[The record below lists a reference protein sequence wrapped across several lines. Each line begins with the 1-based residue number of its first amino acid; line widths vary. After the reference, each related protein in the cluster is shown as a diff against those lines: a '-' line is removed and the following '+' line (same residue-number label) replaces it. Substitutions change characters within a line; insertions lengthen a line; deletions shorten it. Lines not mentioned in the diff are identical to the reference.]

1 MKHTLNIPILGFAAY
16 SGTGKTTLLEALI
29 PKLTKAGLRIGMLK
43 HAHHNFDVDQPGKDS
58 HRLRKAGASQMLIS
72 SRNRFALMTET
83 PESESEF
90 DYLLTRFDEDK
101 LDVVLVEG
109 CKNIAFPKIELHRE
123 EVGKPWLH
131 PNDENIIAIASDSG
145 ELDSELPQMNINDL
159 EAIAQFV
166 IQYVQEAKAPKSKE
180 KEAACCDTLSPAFLS
195 VVQGQEKIL
204 SLVNTVSETE
214 ACKIEDAYGR
224 VLADHV
230 VSPVNVPQYTN
241 SAMDGYAIRGDDVE
255 RESYQVVAKV
265 MAGHAYDKPLEVGQA
280 VKIMTGA
287 PTPINGDTVVMRE
300 QASKDGD
307 TVTFNG
313 ASIKTGQ
320 NVRQAGEDLA
330 IGNDVF
336 TAGTRLA
343 SPEMGMIAS
352 LGFGEANVFRKLK
365 VAVFSTGDEVQAPG
379 TEQKA
384 NSIYDSNRFTIMGML
399 EKLGCEIL
407 DFGILEDN
415 EQLMIEALENAS
427 AQADVVMTSGG
438 VSVGDADYIKLALDK
453 LGQIDFWRIN
463 MRPGR
468 PLAFGQINDKPFFGL
483 PGNPVAVMVSFINFV
498 EPALRKMQGEQGWK
512 PLKVSAIATENL
524 RSRQGRTEFSRGIYE
539 LDETGRLTV
548 RTTGK
553 QGSGILRSMSE
564 ANCLIEISPAVDT
577 VKAGESVTIIPL
589 QAESRPIQNS
599 KVSMSGL
606 FIDYRKIFQRDS
618 YGSHHSLHLQR
629 PRQRTD
635 VLVPA
640 TPQHSRSSC
649 RSRRYRYH

>member
-16 SGTGKTTLLEALI
+16 SGTGKTTLLEALL
-29 PKLTKAGLRIGMLK
+29 PKLTEAGLRIGMLK
-43 HAHHNFDVDQPGKDS
+43 HAHHNFDVDKPGKDS
-58 HRLRKAGASQMLIS
+58 YRLRKAGASQMLIA

-83 PESESEF
+83 PEAEAEF
-90 DYLLTRFDEDK
+90 EYLLTRFDEDM

-123 EVGKPWLH
+123 EVGKPWLYPH
-131 PNDENIIAIASDSG
+131 DENIIAIASDSA

-159 EAIAQFV
+159 DAIAQFV
-166 IQYVQEAKAPKSKE
+166 LQYVQDAKAPKSKE
-180 KEAACCDTLSPAFLS
+180 KDAACCDTLSPAFLS

-204 SLVNTVSETE
+204 SLVNTVSEIE
-214 ACKIEDAYGR
+214 ACKIENAYGR
-224 VLADHV
+224 VLAEDII
-230 VSPVNVPQYTN
+230 SPVNVPQYTN
-241 SAMDGYAIRGDDVE
+241 SAMDGYAIRSDDVD
-255 RESYQVVAKV
+255 RSSYKIVAEV
-265 MAGHAYDKPLEVGQA
+265 MAGHAYDQPLEVGQA

-287 PTPINGDTVVMRE
+287 PTPRNGDTVVMRE
-300 QASKDGD
+300 QASQKGD
-307 TVTFNG
+307 EVTFND
-313 ASIKTGQ
+313 ANIKAGQ

-330 IGNDVF
+330 IGSDVF
-336 TAGTRLA
+336 TTGTRLA

-427 AQADVVMTSGG
+427 VQADVVMTSGG

-468 PLAFGQINDKPFFGL
+468 PLAFGQINNKPFFGL

-512 PLKVSAIATENL
+512 PLKVNAIATENL

-539 LDETGRLTV
+539 LDDTGRLTV

-564 ANCLIEISPAVDT
+564 ANCLIEISPAIDT

-589 QAESRPIQNS
+589 QGRI
-599 KVSMSGL
+599 
-606 FIDYRKIFQRDS
+606 
-618 YGSHHSLHLQR
+618 
-629 PRQRTD
+629 
-635 VLVPA
+635 
-640 TPQHSRSSC
+640 
-649 RSRRYRYH
+649 

>member
-1 MKHTLNIPILGFAAY
+1 MKHTLNIPIIGFAAY
-16 SGTGKTTLLEALI
+16 SGTGKTTLLEALL
-29 PKLTKAGLRIGMLK
+29 PKLTEAGLRIGMLK
-43 HAHHNFDVDQPGKDS
+43 HAHHNFDVDKPGKDS
-58 HRLRKAGASQMLIS
+58 YRLRKAGASQMLIA

-83 PESESEF
+83 PEAEEEF
-90 DYLLTRFDEDK
+90 EYLLTRFDEDK

-123 EVGKPWLH
+123 EVGKPWLY
-131 PNDENIIAIASDSG
+131 PNDENIIAIASDGG

-166 IQYVQEAKAPKSKE
+166 LQYVQDAKAPKSKE
-180 KEAACCDTLSPAFLS
+180 KDAACCDTLSPAFLS

-204 SLVNTVSETE
+204 SLVNTVSEIE
-214 ACKIEDAYGR
+214 ACKIENAYGR
-224 VLADHV
+224 VLAEHII
-230 VSPVNVPQYTN
+230 SPVNVPQYTN
-241 SAMDGYAIRGDDVE
+241 SAMDGYAIRSDDVD
-255 RESYQVVAKV
+255 RDSYQVVAEV
-265 MAGHAYDKPLEVGQA
+265 MAGHAYDQPLEVGQA

-287 PTPINGDTVVMRE
+287 PTPRNGDTVVMRE
-300 QASKDGD
+300 QASQEGD
-307 TVTFNG
+307 KVTFNG
-313 ASIKTGQ
+313 ANIKAGQ

-330 IGNDVF
+330 IGSDVF

-468 PLAFGQINDKPFFGL
+468 PLAFGQINNKPFFGL

-498 EPALRKMQGEQGWK
+498 EPALRKVQGEQGWK
-512 PLKVSAIATENL
+512 PLKVNAIATENL

-539 LDETGRLTV
+539 LDDTGRLTV

-564 ANCLIEISPAVDT
+564 ANCLIEISPAIDT

-589 QAESRPIQNS
+589 QGRI
-599 KVSMSGL
+599 
-606 FIDYRKIFQRDS
+606 
-618 YGSHHSLHLQR
+618 
-629 PRQRTD
+629 
-635 VLVPA
+635 
-640 TPQHSRSSC
+640 
-649 RSRRYRYH
+649 

>member
-16 SGTGKTTLLEALI
+16 SGTGKTTLLEALL
-29 PKLTKAGLRIGMLK
+29 PKLTEAGLRIGMLK
-43 HAHHNFDVDQPGKDS
+43 HAHHNFDVDKPGKDS
-58 HRLRKAGASQMLIS
+58 YRLRKAGASQMLIA

-83 PESESEF
+83 PEAEAEF
-90 DYLLTRFDEDK
+90 EYLLTRFDEDK

-123 EVGKPWLH
+123 EVGKPWLYPH
-131 PNDENIIAIASDSG
+131 DENIIAIASDSA

-159 EAIAQFV
+159 DAIAQFV
-166 IQYVQEAKAPKSKE
+166 LQYVQDAKAPKSKE
-180 KEAACCDTLSPAFLS
+180 KDAACCDTLSPAFLS
-195 VVQGQEKIL
+195 VVQGQEKVL
-204 SLVNTVSETE
+204 SLVNTVSEIE
-214 ACKIEDAYGR
+214 ACKIENAYGR
-224 VLADHV
+224 VLAEDII
-230 VSPVNVPQYTN
+230 SPVNVPQYTN
-241 SAMDGYAIRGDDVE
+241 SAMDGYAIRSDDVD
-255 RESYQVVAKV
+255 RDSYQVVAEV
-265 MAGHAYDKPLEVGQA
+265 MAGHAYDQPLEVGQA

-287 PTPINGDTVVMRE
+287 PTPLNGDTVVMRE
-300 QASKDGD
+300 QASQEGD
-307 TVTFNG
+307 KVTFDG
-313 ASIKTGQ
+313 ANIKAGQ

-330 IGNDVF
+330 IGSDVF

-384 NSIYDSNRFTIMGML
+384 NSIYDSNRFTIMAML

-468 PLAFGQINDKPFFGL
+468 PLAFGQINNKPFFGL

-512 PLKVSAIATENL
+512 PLKVNAIATENL

-539 LDETGRLTV
+539 LDDTGRLTV

-564 ANCLIEISPAVDT
+564 ANCLIEISPAIDT

-589 QAESRPIQNS
+589 QGRI
-599 KVSMSGL
+599 
-606 FIDYRKIFQRDS
+606 
-618 YGSHHSLHLQR
+618 
-629 PRQRTD
+629 
-635 VLVPA
+635 
-640 TPQHSRSSC
+640 
-649 RSRRYRYH
+649 

>member
-16 SGTGKTTLLEALI
+16 SGTGKTTLLEALL
-29 PKLTKAGLRIGMLK
+29 PKLTEAGLRIGMLK
-43 HAHHNFDVDQPGKDS
+43 HAHHNFDVDKPGKDS
-58 HRLRKAGASQMLIS
+58 YRLRKAGASQMLIA

-83 PESESEF
+83 PEAEAEF
-90 DYLLTRFDEDK
+90 EYLLTRFDEDK

-123 EVGKPWLH
+123 EVGKPWLYPH
-131 PNDENIIAIASDSG
+131 DENIIAIASDSA

-159 EAIAQFV
+159 DAIAQFV
-166 IQYVQEAKAPKSKE
+166 LQYVQDAKAPKSKE
-180 KEAACCDTLSPAFLS
+180 KDAACCDTLSPAFLS

-204 SLVNTVSETE
+204 SLVNTVSEIE
-214 ACKIEDAYGR
+214 ACKIENAYGR
-224 VLADHV
+224 VLAEHII
-230 VSPVNVPQYTN
+230 SPVNVPQYTN
-241 SAMDGYAIRGDDVE
+241 SAMDGYAIRSDDVD
-255 RESYQVVAKV
+255 RDSYQVVAEV
-265 MAGHAYDKPLEVGQA
+265 MAGHAYDQPLEVGQA

-287 PTPINGDTVVMRE
+287 PTPFNSDTVVMRE
-300 QASKDGD
+300 QASQEGD
-307 TVTFNG
+307 KVTFNG
-313 ASIKTGQ
+313 ANIKAGQ

-330 IGNDVF
+330 IGSDVF

-468 PLAFGQINDKPFFGL
+468 PLAFGQINNKPFFGL

-512 PLKVSAIATENL
+512 PLKVNAIATENL

-539 LDETGRLTV
+539 LDDTGRLTV

-564 ANCLIEISPAVDT
+564 ANCLIEISPAIDT

-589 QAESRPIQNS
+589 QGRI
-599 KVSMSGL
+599 
-606 FIDYRKIFQRDS
+606 
-618 YGSHHSLHLQR
+618 
-629 PRQRTD
+629 
-635 VLVPA
+635 
-640 TPQHSRSSC
+640 
-649 RSRRYRYH
+649 

>member
-16 SGTGKTTLLEALI
+16 SGTGKTTLLEALL
-29 PKLTKAGLRIGMLK
+29 PKLTEAGLRIGMLK
-43 HAHHNFDVDQPGKDS
+43 HAHHNFDVDKPGKDS
-58 HRLRKAGASQMLIS
+58 YRLRKAGASQMLIA

-83 PESESEF
+83 PEAEAEF
-90 DYLLTRFDEDK
+90 EYLLTRFDEDK

-123 EVGKPWLH
+123 EVGKPWLYPH
-131 PNDENIIAIASDSG
+131 DENIIAIASDSA

-159 EAIAQFV
+159 DAIAQFV
-166 IQYVQEAKAPKSKE
+166 LQYVQDAKAPKSKE
-180 KEAACCDTLSPAFLS
+180 KDAACCDTLSPAFLS

-204 SLVNTVSETE
+204 SLVNTVSEIE
-214 ACKIEDAYGR
+214 ACKIENAYGR
-224 VLADHV
+224 VLAEHII
-230 VSPVNVPQYTN
+230 SPVNVPQYTN
-241 SAMDGYAIRGDDVE
+241 SAMDGYAIRSDDVD
-255 RESYQVVAKV
+255 RDSYQVVAEV
-265 MAGHAYDKPLEVGQA
+265 MAGHAYDQPLQVGQA

-287 PTPINGDTVVMRE
+287 PTPLNGDTVVMRE
-300 QASKDGD
+300 QASQEGD
-307 TVTFNG
+307 KVTFNS
-313 ASIKTGQ
+313 AHIKAGQ
-320 NVRQAGEDLA
+320 NVRQAGEDLT
-330 IGNDVF
+330 IGSDVF

-468 PLAFGQINDKPFFGL
+468 PLAFGQINNKPFFGL

-512 PLKVSAIATENL
+512 PLKVNAIATENL

-539 LDETGRLTV
+539 LDNTGRLTV

-564 ANCLIEISPAVDT
+564 ANCLIEISPAIDT
-577 VKAGESVTIIPL
+577 VKVGESVTIIPL
-589 QAESRPIQNS
+589 QGRI
-599 KVSMSGL
+599 
-606 FIDYRKIFQRDS
+606 
-618 YGSHHSLHLQR
+618 
-629 PRQRTD
+629 
-635 VLVPA
+635 
-640 TPQHSRSSC
+640 
-649 RSRRYRYH
+649 

>member
-16 SGTGKTTLLEALI
+16 SGTGKTTLLEALL
-29 PKLTKAGLRIGMLK
+29 PKLTEAGLRIGMLK
-43 HAHHNFDVDQPGKDS
+43 HAHHNFDVDKPGKDS
-58 HRLRKAGASQMLIS
+58 YRLRKAGASQMLIA

-83 PESESEF
+83 PEAEAEF
-90 DYLLTRFDEDK
+90 EYLLTRFDEDK

-123 EVGKPWLH
+123 EVGKPWLYPH
-131 PNDENIIAIASDSG
+131 DDYIIAIASDTA

-159 EAIAQFV
+159 DAIAQFV
-166 IQYVQEAKAPKSKE
+166 LQYVQDAKAPKSKE
-180 KEAACCDTLSPAFLS
+180 KDAACCDTLSPAFLS

-204 SLVNTVSETE
+204 SLVNTVSEIE
-214 ACKIEDAYGR
+214 ACKIENAYGR
-224 VLADHV
+224 VLAEDII
-230 VSPVNVPQYTN
+230 SPVNVPQYTN
-241 SAMDGYAIRGDDVE
+241 SAMDGYAIRSDDVD
-255 RESYQVVAKV
+255 RSSYQIVAEV
-265 MAGHAYDKPLEVGQA
+265 MAGHAYDQPLEVGQA

-287 PTPINGDTVVMRE
+287 PTPLNGDTVVMRE
-300 QASKDGD
+300 QASQEGD
-307 TVTFNG
+307 KVTFNG
-313 ASIKTGQ
+313 ANIKAGQ

-330 IGNDVF
+330 IGSDVF

-468 PLAFGQINDKPFFGL
+468 PLAFGQINNKPFFGL

-512 PLKVSAIATENL
+512 PLKVNAITTENL

-539 LDETGRLTV
+539 LDDTGRLTV

-564 ANCLIEISPAVDT
+564 ANCLIEISPAIDT

-589 QAESRPIQNS
+589 QGRI
-599 KVSMSGL
+599 
-606 FIDYRKIFQRDS
+606 
-618 YGSHHSLHLQR
+618 
-629 PRQRTD
+629 
-635 VLVPA
+635 
-640 TPQHSRSSC
+640 
-649 RSRRYRYH
+649 

>member
-1 MKHTLNIPILGFAAY
+1 MKHTLNIPIIGFAAY
-16 SGTGKTTLLEALI
+16 SGTGKTTLLEALL
-29 PKLTKAGLRIGMLK
+29 PKLTEAGLRIGMLK
-43 HAHHNFDVDQPGKDS
+43 HAHHNFDVDKPGKDS
-58 HRLRKAGASQMLIS
+58 YRLRKAGASQMLIA

-83 PESESEF
+83 REAEAEF
-90 DYLLTRFDEDK
+90 EYLLTRFDEDN

-123 EVGKPWLH
+123 EVGKPWLYPH
-131 PNDENIIAIASDSG
+131 DDNIIAIASDSA

-166 IQYVQEAKAPKSKE
+166 IQYVQEAKAPKNKE

-195 VVQGQEKIL
+195 VVQGQDKIL
-204 SLVNTVSETE
+204 SLVNTVSEIE
-214 ACKIEDAYGR
+214 ACKIENAYGR
-224 VLADHV
+224 VLAEHII
-230 VSPVNVPQYTN
+230 SPVNVPQYTN
-241 SAMDGYAIRGDDVE
+241 SAMDGYAIRSDDVE
-255 RESYQVVAKV
+255 RDSYQVVAEV
-265 MAGHAYDKPLEVGQA
+265 MAGHAYDQPLEVGQA

-287 PTPINGDTVVMRE
+287 PTPLNGDTVVMRE
-300 QASKDGD
+300 QASQEGD
-307 TVTFNG
+307 KVTFNG
-313 ASIKTGQ
+313 ANIKAGQ
-320 NVRQAGEDLA
+320 NVRQAGEDLV
-330 IGNDVF
+330 IGSDVF

-468 PLAFGQINDKPFFGL
+468 PLAFGQINNKPFFGL

-512 PLKVSAIATENL
+512 PLKVNAIATENL

-539 LDETGRLTV
+539 LDNTGRLTV

-564 ANCLIEISPAVDT
+564 ANCLIEISPAIDT

-589 QAESRPIQNS
+589 QGRI
-599 KVSMSGL
+599 
-606 FIDYRKIFQRDS
+606 
-618 YGSHHSLHLQR
+618 
-629 PRQRTD
+629 
-635 VLVPA
+635 
-640 TPQHSRSSC
+640 
-649 RSRRYRYH
+649 

>member
-16 SGTGKTTLLEALI
+16 SGTGKTTLLEALL
-29 PKLTKAGLRIGMLK
+29 PKLTEAGLRIGMLK
-43 HAHHNFDVDQPGKDS
+43 HAHHNFDVDKPGKDS
-58 HRLRKAGASQMLIS
+58 YRLRKAGASQMLIA

-83 PESESEF
+83 PEAEAEF
-90 DYLLTRFDEDK
+90 EYLLTRFDEGM

-123 EVGKPWLH
+123 EVGKPWLY
-131 PNDENIIAIASDSG
+131 PNDENIIAIASDSA

-159 EAIAQFV
+159 DAIAQFV
-166 IQYVQEAKAPKSKE
+166 LQYVQEAKAPKNKE

-204 SLVNTVSETE
+204 SLVNTVSEIE
-214 ACKIEDAYGR
+214 ACKIENAYGR
-224 VLADHV
+224 VLAEHI

-241 SAMDGYAIRGDDVE
+241 SAMDGYAIRSDDVD
-255 RESYQVVAKV
+255 RDSYQVVAEV
-265 MAGHAYDKPLEVGQA
+265 MAGHAYDQPLEVGQA

-287 PTPINGDTVVMRE
+287 PTPRNGDTVVMRE
-300 QASKDGD
+300 QAIQEGD
-307 TVTFNG
+307 KVTFNG
-313 ASIKTGQ
+313 TNIKAGQ

-330 IGNDVF
+330 IGSDVF

-468 PLAFGQINDKPFFGL
+468 PLAFGQINNKPFFGL

-512 PLKVSAIATENL
+512 PLKVNAIATENL
-524 RSRQGRTEFSRGIYE
+524 RSRQGRTEFSRGVYE
-539 LDETGRLTV
+539 LDATGRLTV

-564 ANCLIEISPAVDT
+564 ANCLIEISPAIDT

-589 QAESRPIQNS
+589 QGRI
-599 KVSMSGL
+599 
-606 FIDYRKIFQRDS
+606 
-618 YGSHHSLHLQR
+618 
-629 PRQRTD
+629 
-635 VLVPA
+635 
-640 TPQHSRSSC
+640 
-649 RSRRYRYH
+649 

>member
-1 MKHTLNIPILGFAAY
+1 MKHTLNIPIIGFAAY
-16 SGTGKTTLLEALI
+16 SGTGKTTLLEALL
-29 PKLTKAGLRIGMLK
+29 PKLTEAGLRIGMLK
-43 HAHHNFDVDQPGKDS
+43 HAHHNFDVDKPGKDS
-58 HRLRKAGASQMLIS
+58 YRLRKAGASQMLIA

-83 PESESEF
+83 PEAEAEF
-90 DYLLTRFDEDK
+90 EYLLTRFDEDK

-123 EVGKPWLH
+123 EVGKPWLYPH
-131 PNDENIIAIASDSG
+131 DENIIAIASDSA

-159 EAIAQFV
+159 DAIAQFV
-166 IQYVQEAKAPKSKE
+166 LQYVQDAKAPKSKE
-180 KEAACCDTLSPAFLS
+180 KDAACCDTLSPAFLS

-204 SLVNTVSETE
+204 SLVNTVSEIE
-214 ACKIEDAYGR
+214 ACKIENAYGR
-224 VLADHV
+224 VLAEHII
-230 VSPVNVPQYTN
+230 SPVNVPQYTN
-241 SAMDGYAIRGDDVE
+241 SAMDGYAIRSDDVD
-255 RESYQVVAKV
+255 RDSYQVVAEV
-265 MAGHAYDKPLEVGQA
+265 MAGHAYDQPLEVGQA

-287 PTPINGDTVVMRE
+287 PTPLNGDTVFMRE
-300 QASKDGD
+300 QASQEGD
-307 TVTFNG
+307 KVTFNG
-313 ASIKTGQ
+313 SNIKAGQ

-330 IGNDVF
+330 IGSDVF

-399 EKLGCEIL
+399 EKLSCEIL

-468 PLAFGQINDKPFFGL
+468 PLAFGQINNKPFFGL

-512 PLKVSAIATENL
+512 PLKVNAIATENL

-539 LDETGRLTV
+539 LDDTGRLTV

-564 ANCLIEISPAVDT
+564 ANCLIEISPAIDT

-589 QAESRPIQNS
+589 QGRI
-599 KVSMSGL
+599 
-606 FIDYRKIFQRDS
+606 
-618 YGSHHSLHLQR
+618 
-629 PRQRTD
+629 
-635 VLVPA
+635 
-640 TPQHSRSSC
+640 
-649 RSRRYRYH
+649 

>member
-1 MKHTLNIPILGFAAY
+1 MKHTLNIPTLGFAAY
-16 SGTGKTTLLEALI
+16 SGTGKTTLLEALL
-29 PKLTKAGLRIGMLK
+29 PKLTEAGLRIGMLK
-43 HAHHNFDVDQPGKDS
+43 HAHHNFDVDKPGKDS
-58 HRLRKAGASQMLIS
+58 YRLRKAGASQMLIA

-83 PESESEF
+83 PEAEAEF
-90 DYLLTRFDEDK
+90 EYLLTRFDEDK

-123 EVGKPWLH
+123 EVGKPWLYPH
-131 PNDENIIAIASDSG
+131 DENIIAIASDSA

-159 EAIAQFV
+159 DAIAQFV
-166 IQYVQEAKAPKSKE
+166 LQYVQDAKAPKSKE
-180 KEAACCDTLSPAFLS
+180 KDTACCDTLSPAFLS

-204 SLVNTVSETE
+204 SLVNTVSEIE
-214 ACKIEDAYGR
+214 ACKIENAYGR
-224 VLADHV
+224 VLAEHII
-230 VSPVNVPQYTN
+230 SPVNVPQYTN
-241 SAMDGYAIRGDDVE
+241 SAMDGYAIRSDDVD
-255 RESYQVVAKV
+255 RDSYQVVAEV
-265 MAGHAYDKPLEVGQA
+265 MAGHAYDQPLQVGQA

-287 PTPINGDTVVMRE
+287 PTPLNGDTVVMRE
-300 QASKDGD
+300 QASQEGD
-307 TVTFNG
+307 KVTFNG
-313 ASIKTGQ
+313 AHIKAGQ

-330 IGNDVF
+330 IGSDVF

-468 PLAFGQINDKPFFGL
+468 PLAFGQINNKPFFGL

-512 PLKVSAIATENL
+512 PLKVNAIATENL

-539 LDETGRLTV
+539 LDNTGRLTV

-564 ANCLIEISPAVDT
+564 ANCLIEISPAIDT

-589 QAESRPIQNS
+589 QGRI
-599 KVSMSGL
+599 
-606 FIDYRKIFQRDS
+606 
-618 YGSHHSLHLQR
+618 
-629 PRQRTD
+629 
-635 VLVPA
+635 
-640 TPQHSRSSC
+640 
-649 RSRRYRYH
+649 

>member
-16 SGTGKTTLLEALI
+16 SGTGKTTLLEALL
-29 PKLTKAGLRIGMLK
+29 PKLTEAGLRIGMLK
-43 HAHHNFDVDQPGKDS
+43 HAHHNFDVDKPGKDS
-58 HRLRKAGASQMLIS
+58 YRLRKAGASQMLIA

-83 PESESEF
+83 PEAEAEF
-90 DYLLTRFDEDK
+90 EYLLTRFDEDN

-123 EVGKPWLH
+123 EVGKPWLYPH
-131 PNDENIIAIASDSG
+131 DENIIAIASDSA

-159 EAIAQFV
+159 DAIAQFV
-166 IQYVQEAKAPKSKE
+166 LQYVQEAKAPKSKE
-180 KEAACCDTLSPAFLS
+180 KDAACCDTLSPAFLS

-204 SLVNTVSETE
+204 SLVNTVSEIE
-214 ACKIEDAYGR
+214 ACKIENAYGR
-224 VLADHV
+224 VLAEHII
-230 VSPVNVPQYTN
+230 SPVNVPQYTN
-241 SAMDGYAIRGDDVE
+241 SAMDGYAIRSDDVD
-255 RESYQVVAKV
+255 RDSYQVVAEV
-265 MAGHAYDKPLEVGQA
+265 MAGHAYDQPLEVGQA

-287 PTPINGDTVVMRE
+287 PTPLNGDTVVMRE
-300 QASKDGD
+300 QASQEGD
-307 TVTFNG
+307 KVTFNG
-313 ASIKTGQ
+313 ANIKAGQ

-330 IGNDVF
+330 IGSDVF

-468 PLAFGQINDKPFFGL
+468 PLAFGQINNKPFFGL

-512 PLKVSAIATENL
+512 PLKVNAIATENL

-539 LDETGRLTV
+539 LDNTGRLTV

-564 ANCLIEISPAVDT
+564 ANCLIEISPAIDT

-589 QAESRPIQNS
+589 QGRI
-599 KVSMSGL
+599 
-606 FIDYRKIFQRDS
+606 
-618 YGSHHSLHLQR
+618 
-629 PRQRTD
+629 
-635 VLVPA
+635 
-640 TPQHSRSSC
+640 
-649 RSRRYRYH
+649 

>member
-16 SGTGKTTLLEALI
+16 SGTGKTTLLEALL
-29 PKLTKAGLRIGMLK
+29 PKLTEAGLRIGMLK
-43 HAHHNFDVDQPGKDS
+43 HAHHNFDVDKPGKDS
-58 HRLRKAGASQMLIS
+58 YRLRKAGASQMLIA

-83 PESESEF
+83 PEAEAEF
-90 DYLLTRFDEDK
+90 EYLLTRFDEDM

-109 CKNIAFPKIELHRE
+109 CKNITFPKIELHRE
-123 EVGKPWLH
+123 EVGKPWLY

-166 IQYVQEAKAPKSKE
+166 IQYAQEAKAPKNKE
-180 KEAACCDTLSPAFLS
+180 KEAACCDTLSPAFIS
-195 VVQGQEKIL
+195 VVQGQERIL
-204 SLVNTVSETE
+204 SLVNTVSEIE
-214 ACKIEDAYGR
+214 ACKIENAYGR
-224 VLADHV
+224 VLAEHI
-230 VSPVNVPQYTN
+230 VSLVNVPQYTN
-241 SAMDGYAIRGDDVE
+241 SAMDGYAIRSDDVD
-255 RESYQVVAKV
+255 RDSYQVVAEV
-265 MAGHAYDKPLEVGQA
+265 MAGHAYDQPLDVGQA

-287 PTPINGDTVVMRE
+287 PTPRNGDTVVMRE
-300 QASKDGD
+300 QAIQEGD
-307 TVTFNG
+307 KVTFNG
-313 ASIKTGQ
+313 ANIKAGQ

-330 IGNDVF
+330 IGSDVF

-468 PLAFGQINDKPFFGL
+468 PLAFGQINNKPFFGL

-498 EPALRKMQGEQGWK
+498 EPALRKMQGEQGWN
-512 PLKVSAIATENL
+512 PLKVNAIATENL
-524 RSRQGRTEFSRGIYE
+524 RSRQGRTEFSRGVYE

-564 ANCLIEISPAVDT
+564 ANCLIEISPAIDT

-589 QAESRPIQNS
+589 QGRI
-599 KVSMSGL
+599 
-606 FIDYRKIFQRDS
+606 
-618 YGSHHSLHLQR
+618 
-629 PRQRTD
+629 
-635 VLVPA
+635 
-640 TPQHSRSSC
+640 
-649 RSRRYRYH
+649 

>member
-1 MKHTLNIPILGFAAY
+1 MKYTLNIPILGFAAY
-16 SGTGKTTLLEALI
+16 SGTGKTTLLEALL
-29 PKLTKAGLRIGMLK
+29 PKLTEAGLRIGMLK
-43 HAHHNFDVDQPGKDS
+43 HAHHNFDVDKPGKDS
-58 HRLRKAGASQMLIS
+58 YRLRKAGASQMLIA

-83 PESESEF
+83 PEAEAEF
-90 DYLLTRFDEDK
+90 EYLLTRFDEDM

-123 EVGKPWLH
+123 EVGKPWLY
-131 PNDENIIAIASDSG
+131 PNDENIIAIASDGG

-166 IQYVQEAKAPKSKE
+166 IQYVQEAKAPKNKE

-204 SLVNTVSETE
+204 SLVNTVSEIE
-214 ACKIEDAYGR
+214 ACKIENAYGR
-224 VLADHV
+224 VLAEHI

-241 SAMDGYAIRGDDVE
+241 SAMDGYAIRSDDVD
-255 RESYQVVAKV
+255 RDSYQVVVEV
-265 MAGHAYDKPLEVGQA
+265 MAGHAYDQPLDVGQA

-287 PTPINGDTVVMRE
+287 PTPRNGDTVVMRE
-300 QASKDGD
+300 QASQEGD
-307 TVTFNG
+307 KVTFNG
-313 ASIKTGQ
+313 ANIKAGQ

-330 IGNDVF
+330 IGSDVF

-468 PLAFGQINDKPFFGL
+468 PLAFGQINNKPFFGL

-512 PLKVSAIATENL
+512 PLKVNAIATENL
-524 RSRQGRTEFSRGIYE
+524 RSRQGRTEFSRGVYE

-564 ANCLIEISPAVDT
+564 ANCLIEISPAIDT

-589 QAESRPIQNS
+589 QGRI
-599 KVSMSGL
+599 
-606 FIDYRKIFQRDS
+606 
-618 YGSHHSLHLQR
+618 
-629 PRQRTD
+629 
-635 VLVPA
+635 
-640 TPQHSRSSC
+640 
-649 RSRRYRYH
+649 

>member
-16 SGTGKTTLLEALI
+16 SGTGKTTLLEALL
-29 PKLTKAGLRIGMLK
+29 PKLTEAGLRIGMLK
-43 HAHHNFDVDQPGKDS
+43 HAHHNFDVDKPGKDS
-58 HRLRKAGASQMLIS
+58 YRLRKAGASQMLIA

-83 PESESEF
+83 PEAEAEF
-90 DYLLTRFDEDK
+90 EYLLTRFDEDK

-123 EVGKPWLH
+123 EVGKPWLYPH
-131 PNDENIIAIASDSG
+131 DENIIAIASDTA

-159 EAIAQFV
+159 DAIAQFV
-166 IQYVQEAKAPKSKE
+166 LQYVQDAKAPKSKE
-180 KEAACCDTLSPAFLS
+180 KDAACCDTLSPAFLS

-204 SLVNTVSETE
+204 SLVNTVSEIE
-214 ACKIEDAYGR
+214 ACKIENAYGR
-224 VLADHV
+224 VLAEHII
-230 VSPVNVPQYTN
+230 SPVNVPQYTN
-241 SAMDGYAIRGDDVE
+241 SAMDGYAIRSDDVD
-255 RESYQVVAKV
+255 RDSYQVVAEV
-265 MAGHAYDKPLEVGQA
+265 MAGHAYDQLLEVGQA

-287 PTPINGDTVVMRE
+287 PTPRNGDTVVMRE
-300 QASKDGD
+300 QASQEGD
-307 TVTFNG
+307 KVTFNG
-313 ASIKTGQ
+313 AHIKAGQ

-330 IGNDVF
+330 IGSDVF

-468 PLAFGQINDKPFFGL
+468 PLAFGQINNKPFFGL

-512 PLKVSAIATENL
+512 PLKVNAIATENL

-539 LDETGRLTV
+539 LDNTGRLTV

-564 ANCLIEISPAVDT
+564 ANCLIEISPAIDT

-589 QAESRPIQNS
+589 QGRI
-599 KVSMSGL
+599 
-606 FIDYRKIFQRDS
+606 
-618 YGSHHSLHLQR
+618 
-629 PRQRTD
+629 
-635 VLVPA
+635 
-640 TPQHSRSSC
+640 
-649 RSRRYRYH
+649 

>member
-16 SGTGKTTLLEALI
+16 SGTGKTTLLEALL
-29 PKLTKAGLRIGMLK
+29 PKLTEAGLRIGMLK
-43 HAHHNFDVDQPGKDS
+43 HAHHNFDVDKPGKDS
-58 HRLRKAGASQMLIS
+58 YRLRKAGASQMLIA

-83 PESESEF
+83 PEAEAEF
-90 DYLLTRFDEDK
+90 EYLLTRFDEDK

-123 EVGKPWLH
+123 EVGKPWLYPH
-131 PNDENIIAIASDSG
+131 DENIIAIASDTA

-159 EAIAQFV
+159 DAIAQFV
-166 IQYVQEAKAPKSKE
+166 LQYVQEAKAPKSKE
-180 KEAACCDTLSPAFLS
+180 KDAACCDTLSPAFLS

-204 SLVNTVSETE
+204 SLVNTVSGIE
-214 ACKIEDAYGR
+214 ACKIENAYGR
-224 VLADHV
+224 VLAEHII
-230 VSPVNVPQYTN
+230 SPVNVPQYTN
-241 SAMDGYAIRGDDVE
+241 SAMDGYAIRSDDVD
-255 RESYQVVAKV
+255 RDSYQVVAEV
-265 MAGHAYDKPLEVGQA
+265 MAGHAYDQPLEVGQA

-287 PTPINGDTVVMRE
+287 PTPRNGDTVVMRE
-300 QASKDGD
+300 QASQEGD
-307 TVTFNG
+307 KVTFNG
-313 ASIKTGQ
+313 SNIKAGQ

-330 IGNDVF
+330 IGSDVF

-468 PLAFGQINDKPFFGL
+468 PLAFGQINNKPFFGL

-512 PLKVSAIATENL
+512 PLKVNAIATENL

-539 LDETGRLTV
+539 LDDTGRLTV

-564 ANCLIEISPAVDT
+564 ANCLIEISPAIDT

-589 QAESRPIQNS
+589 QGRI
-599 KVSMSGL
+599 
-606 FIDYRKIFQRDS
+606 
-618 YGSHHSLHLQR
+618 
-629 PRQRTD
+629 
-635 VLVPA
+635 
-640 TPQHSRSSC
+640 
-649 RSRRYRYH
+649 

>member
-16 SGTGKTTLLEALI
+16 SGTGKTTLLEALL
-29 PKLTKAGLRIGMLK
+29 PKLTEAGLRIGMLK
-43 HAHHNFDVDQPGKDS
+43 HAHHNFDVDKPGKDS
-58 HRLRKAGASQMLIS
+58 YRLRKAGASQMLIA

-83 PESESEF
+83 PEAEAEF
-90 DYLLTRFDEDK
+90 EYLLTRFDEDK

-123 EVGKPWLH
+123 EVGKPWLYPH
-131 PNDENIIAIASDSG
+131 DENIIAIASDTA

-159 EAIAQFV
+159 DAIAQFV
-166 IQYVQEAKAPKSKE
+166 LQYVQDAKAPKSKE
-180 KEAACCDTLSPAFLS
+180 KDAACCDTLSPAFLS

-204 SLVNTVSETE
+204 SLVNTVSEIE
-214 ACKIEDAYGR
+214 ACKIENSYGR
-224 VLADHV
+224 VLAEHI

-241 SAMDGYAIRGDDVE
+241 SAMDGYAIRSDDVD
-255 RESYQVVAKV
+255 RDSYQVVAEV
-265 MAGHAYDKPLEVGQA
+265 MAGHAYDQPLEVGQA

-287 PTPINGDTVVMRE
+287 PTPLNGNTVVMRE
-300 QASKDGD
+300 QASQEGD
-307 TVTFNG
+307 KVTFNG
-313 ASIKTGQ
+313 AHIKAGQ
-320 NVRQAGEDLA
+320 NVRQAGEDLT
-330 IGNDVF
+330 IGSDVF

-468 PLAFGQINDKPFFGL
+468 PLAFGQINNKPFFGL

-512 PLKVSAIATENL
+512 PLKVNAIATENL

-539 LDETGRLTV
+539 LDDTGRLTV

-564 ANCLIEISPAVDT
+564 ANCLIEISPAIDT

-589 QAESRPIQNS
+589 QGRI
-599 KVSMSGL
+599 
-606 FIDYRKIFQRDS
+606 
-618 YGSHHSLHLQR
+618 
-629 PRQRTD
+629 
-635 VLVPA
+635 
-640 TPQHSRSSC
+640 
-649 RSRRYRYH
+649 

>member
-16 SGTGKTTLLEALI
+16 SGTGKTTLLEALL
-29 PKLTKAGLRIGMLK
+29 PKLTEAGLRIGMLK
-43 HAHHNFDVDQPGKDS
+43 HAHHNFDVDKPGKDS
-58 HRLRKAGASQMLIS
+58 YRLRKAGASQMLIA

-83 PESESEF
+83 PEAEAEF
-90 DYLLTRFDEDK
+90 EYLLTRFDEDK

-123 EVGKPWLH
+123 EVGKPWLCPH
-131 PNDENIIAIASDSG
+131 DENIIAIASDSA

-159 EAIAQFV
+159 DAIAQFV
-166 IQYVQEAKAPKSKE
+166 LQYVQDAKAPKSKE
-180 KEAACCDTLSPAFLS
+180 KDAACCDTLSPAFLS
-195 VVQGQEKIL
+195 VVQGQEKVL
-204 SLVNTVSETE
+204 SLVNTVSEIE
-214 ACKIEDAYGR
+214 ACKIENAYGR
-224 VLADHV
+224 VLAEDII
-230 VSPVNVPQYTN
+230 SPVNVPQYTN
-241 SAMDGYAIRGDDVE
+241 SAMDGYAIRSDDVD
-255 RESYQVVAKV
+255 RDSYQVVAEV
-265 MAGHAYDKPLEVGQA
+265 MAGHAYDQPLEVGQA

-287 PTPINGDTVVMRE
+287 PTPLNGDTVVMRE
-300 QASKDGD
+300 QASQEGD
-307 TVTFNG
+307 KVTFNG
-313 ASIKTGQ
+313 SNIKAGQ

-330 IGNDVF
+330 IGSDVF

-468 PLAFGQINDKPFFGL
+468 PLAFGQINNKPFFGL

-512 PLKVSAIATENL
+512 PLKVNAIATENL

-539 LDETGRLTV
+539 LDDTGRLTV

-564 ANCLIEISPAVDT
+564 ANCLIEISPAIDT

-589 QAESRPIQNS
+589 QGRI
-599 KVSMSGL
+599 
-606 FIDYRKIFQRDS
+606 
-618 YGSHHSLHLQR
+618 
-629 PRQRTD
+629 
-635 VLVPA
+635 
-640 TPQHSRSSC
+640 
-649 RSRRYRYH
+649 

>member
-16 SGTGKTTLLEALI
+16 SGTGKTTLLEALL
-29 PKLTKAGLRIGMLK
+29 PKLTEAGLRIGMLK
-43 HAHHNFDVDQPGKDS
+43 HAHHNFDVDKPGKDS
-58 HRLRKAGASQMLIS
+58 YRLRKAGASQMLIA

-83 PESESEF
+83 PEAEAEF
-90 DYLLTRFDEDK
+90 EYLLTRFDEDK

-123 EVGKPWLH
+123 EVGKPWLYPH
-131 PNDENIIAIASDSG
+131 DENIIAIASDTA

-159 EAIAQFV
+159 DAIAQFV
-166 IQYVQEAKAPKSKE
+166 LQYVQEAKAPKSKE
-180 KEAACCDTLSPAFLS
+180 KDAACCDTLSPAFLS

-204 SLVNTVSETE
+204 SLVNTVSEIE
-214 ACKIEDAYGR
+214 ACKIENAYGR
-224 VLADHV
+224 VLAEHII
-230 VSPVNVPQYTN
+230 SPVNVPQYTN
-241 SAMDGYAIRGDDVE
+241 SAMDGYAIRSDDVKCD
-255 RESYQVVAKV
+255 SYQVVAEV
-265 MAGHAYDKPLEVGQA
+265 MAGHAYDQPLEVGQA

-287 PTPINGDTVVMRE
+287 PTPRNGDTVVMRE
-300 QASKDGD
+300 QASQEGD
-307 TVTFNG
+307 KVTFNG
-313 ASIKTGQ
+313 ANIKAGQ

-330 IGNDVF
+330 IGSDVF
-336 TAGTRLA
+336 TVGTRLA

-407 DFGILEDN
+407 DFGIQEDN

-427 AQADVVMTSGG
+427 AQADVVMTSAG

-468 PLAFGQINDKPFFGL
+468 PLAFGQINNKPFFGL

-512 PLKVSAIATENL
+512 PLKVNAIATENL

-539 LDETGRLTV
+539 LDDTGRLTV

-564 ANCLIEISPAVDT
+564 ANCLIEISPAIDT

-589 QAESRPIQNS
+589 QGRI
-599 KVSMSGL
+599 
-606 FIDYRKIFQRDS
+606 
-618 YGSHHSLHLQR
+618 
-629 PRQRTD
+629 
-635 VLVPA
+635 
-640 TPQHSRSSC
+640 
-649 RSRRYRYH
+649 

>member
-16 SGTGKTTLLEALI
+16 SGTGKTTLLEALL
-29 PKLTKAGLRIGMLK
+29 PKLTEAGLRIGMLK
-43 HAHHNFDVDQPGKDS
+43 HAHHNFDVDKPGKDS
-58 HRLRKAGASQMLIS
+58 YRLRKAGASQMLIA

-83 PESESEF
+83 PEAEAEF
-90 DYLLTRFDEDK
+90 EYLLTRFDEDM

-123 EVGKPWLH
+123 EVGKPWLY
-131 PNDENIIAIASDSG
+131 PNDENIIAIASDGG

-166 IQYVQEAKAPKSKE
+166 IQYVQEAKAPKNKE

-204 SLVNTVSETE
+204 SLVNTVSEIE
-214 ACKIEDAYGR
+214 ACKIENAYGR
-224 VLADHV
+224 VLAEHI
-230 VSPVNVPQYTN
+230 VSLVNVPQYTN
-241 SAMDGYAIRGDDVE
+241 SAMDGYAIRSDDVD
-255 RESYQVVAKV
+255 RDSYQVVAEV
-265 MAGHAYDKPLEVGQA
+265 MAGHAYDQPLDVGQA

-287 PTPINGDTVVMRE
+287 PTPRNGDTVVMRE
-300 QASKDGD
+300 QAIQEGD
-307 TVTFNG
+307 KVTFNG
-313 ASIKTGQ
+313 ANIKAGQ

-330 IGNDVF
+330 IGSDVF

-468 PLAFGQINDKPFFGL
+468 PLAFGQINNKPFFGL

-498 EPALRKMQGEQGWK
+498 EPALRKMQGEQGWN
-512 PLKVSAIATENL
+512 PLKVNAIATENL
-524 RSRQGRTEFSRGIYE
+524 RSRQGRTEFSRGVYE

-564 ANCLIEISPAVDT
+564 ANCLIEISPAIDT

-589 QAESRPIQNS
+589 QGRI
-599 KVSMSGL
+599 
-606 FIDYRKIFQRDS
+606 
-618 YGSHHSLHLQR
+618 
-629 PRQRTD
+629 
-635 VLVPA
+635 
-640 TPQHSRSSC
+640 
-649 RSRRYRYH
+649 

>member
-1 MKHTLNIPILGFAAY
+1 MKHTLNIPIIGFAAY
-16 SGTGKTTLLEALI
+16 SGTGKTTLLEALL
-29 PKLTKAGLRIGMLK
+29 PKLTEAGLRIGMLK
-43 HAHHNFDVDQPGKDS
+43 HAHHNFDVDKPGKDS
-58 HRLRKAGASQMLIS
+58 YRLRKAGASQMLIA

-83 PESESEF
+83 PEAEAEF
-90 DYLLTRFDEDK
+90 EYLLTRFDEDM

-123 EVGKPWLH
+123 EVGKPWLY
-131 PNDENIIAIASDSG
+131 PNDENIIAIASDTA

-159 EAIAQFV
+159 DAIAQFV
-166 IQYVQEAKAPKSKE
+166 LQYVQEAKAPKPKE
-180 KEAACCDTLSPAFLS
+180 KDAACCDTLSPAFLS

-204 SLVNTVSETE
+204 SLVNTVSEIE
-214 ACKIEDAYGR
+214 ACKIENAYGR
-224 VLADHV
+224 VLAEHII
-230 VSPVNVPQYTN
+230 SPVNVPQYTN
-241 SAMDGYAIRGDDVE
+241 SAMDGYAIRSDDVD
-255 RESYQVVAKV
+255 RDSYQVVAEV
-265 MAGHAYDKPLEVGQA
+265 MAGHAYDQPLQVGQA

-287 PTPINGDTVVMRE
+287 PTPLNGDTVVMRE
-300 QASKDGD
+300 QAFQEGD
-307 TVTFNG
+307 KVTFNG
-313 ASIKTGQ
+313 ANIKAGQ

-330 IGNDVF
+330 IGSDVF

-468 PLAFGQINDKPFFGL
+468 PLAFGQINNKPFFGL

-512 PLKVSAIATENL
+512 PLKVNAIATENL

-539 LDETGRLTV
+539 LDNTGRLTV

-564 ANCLIEISPAVDT
+564 ANCLIEISPAIDT

-589 QAESRPIQNS
+589 QGRI
-599 KVSMSGL
+599 
-606 FIDYRKIFQRDS
+606 
-618 YGSHHSLHLQR
+618 
-629 PRQRTD
+629 
-635 VLVPA
+635 
-640 TPQHSRSSC
+640 
-649 RSRRYRYH
+649 

>member
-16 SGTGKTTLLEALI
+16 SGTGKTTLLEALL
-29 PKLTKAGLRIGMLK
+29 PKLTEAGLRIGMLK
-43 HAHHNFDVDQPGKDS
+43 HAHHNFDVDKPGKDS
-58 HRLRKAGASQMLIS
+58 YRLRKAGASQMLIA
-72 SRNRFALMTET
+72 SRNRYALMTET
-83 PESESEF
+83 PEAEAEF
-90 DYLLTRFDEDK
+90 EYLLTRFDEDK

-123 EVGKPWLH
+123 EVGKPWLYPH
-131 PNDENIIAIASDSG
+131 DENIIAIASDSA

-159 EAIAQFV
+159 DAIAQFV
-166 IQYVQEAKAPKSKE
+166 LQYVQDAKAPKSKE
-180 KEAACCDTLSPAFLS
+180 KDAACCDTLSPAFLS
-195 VVQGQEKIL
+195 VVQGQEKVL
-204 SLVNTVSETE
+204 SLVNTVSEIE
-214 ACKIEDAYGR
+214 ACKIENAYGR
-224 VLADHV
+224 VLAEDII
-230 VSPVNVPQYTN
+230 SPVNVPQYTN
-241 SAMDGYAIRGDDVE
+241 SAMDGYAIRSDDVD
-255 RESYQVVAKV
+255 RDSYQVVAEV
-265 MAGHAYDKPLEVGQA
+265 MAGHAYDQPLEVGQA

-287 PTPINGDTVVMRE
+287 PTPLNGDTVVMRE
-300 QASKDGD
+300 QASQEGD
-307 TVTFNG
+307 KVTFDG
-313 ASIKTGQ
+313 ANIKAGQ

-330 IGNDVF
+330 IGSDVF

-468 PLAFGQINDKPFFGL
+468 PLAFGQINNKPFFGL

-512 PLKVSAIATENL
+512 PLKVNAIATENL
-524 RSRQGRTEFSRGIYE
+524 RSRQGRTEFSRGVYE
-539 LDETGRLTV
+539 LDDTGRLTV

-564 ANCLIEISPAVDT
+564 ANCLIEISPAIDT

-589 QAESRPIQNS
+589 QGRI
-599 KVSMSGL
+599 
-606 FIDYRKIFQRDS
+606 
-618 YGSHHSLHLQR
+618 
-629 PRQRTD
+629 
-635 VLVPA
+635 
-640 TPQHSRSSC
+640 
-649 RSRRYRYH
+649 

>member
-16 SGTGKTTLLEALI
+16 SGTGKTTLLEALL
-29 PKLTKAGLRIGMLK
+29 PKLTEAGLRIGMLK
-43 HAHHNFDVDQPGKDS
+43 HAHHNFDVDKPGKDS
-58 HRLRKAGASQMLIS
+58 YRLRKAGASQMLIA

-83 PESESEF
+83 PEAEAEF
-90 DYLLTRFDEDK
+90 EYLLTCFDEDK

-123 EVGKPWLH
+123 EVGKPWLYPH
-131 PNDENIIAIASDSG
+131 DDNIIAIASDSA

-159 EAIAQFV
+159 DAIAQFV
-166 IQYVQEAKAPKSKE
+166 LQYVQDAKAPKSKE
-180 KEAACCDTLSPAFLS
+180 KDAACCDTLSPAFLS

-204 SLVNTVSETE
+204 SLVNTVSEIE
-214 ACKIEDAYGR
+214 ACKIENAYGR
-224 VLADHV
+224 VLAEDII
-230 VSPVNVPQYTN
+230 SPVNVPQYTN
-241 SAMDGYAIRGDDVE
+241 SAMDGYAIRSDDVD
-255 RESYQVVAKV
+255 RDSYQVVAEV
-265 MAGHAYDKPLEVGQA
+265 MAGHAYDQPLQVGQA

-287 PTPINGDTVVMRE
+287 PTPLNGDTVVMRE
-300 QASKDGD
+300 QASQEGD
-307 TVTFNG
+307 KVTFNG
-313 ASIKTGQ
+313 AHIKAGQ

-330 IGNDVF
+330 IGSDVF

-415 EQLMIEALENAS
+415 EQLMIEVLENAS

-438 VSVGDADYIKLALDK
+438 VSIGDADYIKLALDK

-468 PLAFGQINDKPFFGL
+468 PLAFGQINNKPFFGL

-512 PLKVSAIATENL
+512 PLKVNAIATENL

-539 LDETGRLTV
+539 LDDTGRLTV

-564 ANCLIEISPAVDT
+564 ANCLIEISPAIDT

-589 QAESRPIQNS
+589 QGRI
-599 KVSMSGL
+599 
-606 FIDYRKIFQRDS
+606 
-618 YGSHHSLHLQR
+618 
-629 PRQRTD
+629 
-635 VLVPA
+635 
-640 TPQHSRSSC
+640 
-649 RSRRYRYH
+649 

>member
-1 MKHTLNIPILGFAAY
+1 
-16 SGTGKTTLLEALI
+16 
-29 PKLTKAGLRIGMLK
+29 
-43 HAHHNFDVDQPGKDS
+43 
-58 HRLRKAGASQMLIS
+58 
-72 SRNRFALMTET
+72 
-83 PESESEF
+83 
-90 DYLLTRFDEDK
+90 
-101 LDVVLVEG
+101 
-109 CKNIAFPKIELHRE
+109 
-123 EVGKPWLH
+123 
-131 PNDENIIAIASDSG
+131 
-145 ELDSELPQMNINDL
+145 
-159 EAIAQFV
+159 
-166 IQYVQEAKAPKSKE
+166 
-180 KEAACCDTLSPAFLS
+180 
-195 VVQGQEKIL
+195 
-204 SLVNTVSETE
+204 
-214 ACKIEDAYGR
+214 
-224 VLADHV
+224 
-230 VSPVNVPQYTN
+230 
-241 SAMDGYAIRGDDVE
+241 
-255 RESYQVVAKV
+255 
-265 MAGHAYDKPLEVGQA
+265 
-280 VKIMTGA
+280 
-287 PTPINGDTVVMRE
+287 
-300 QASKDGD
+300 
-307 TVTFNG
+307 
-313 ASIKTGQ
+313 
-320 NVRQAGEDLA
+320 
-330 IGNDVF
+330 
-336 TAGTRLA
+336 
-343 SPEMGMIAS
+343 MIAS

-379 TEQKA
+379 TERKA

-589 QAESRPIQNS
+589 QGRI
-599 KVSMSGL
+599 
-606 FIDYRKIFQRDS
+606 
-618 YGSHHSLHLQR
+618 
-629 PRQRTD
+629 
-635 VLVPA
+635 
-640 TPQHSRSSC
+640 
-649 RSRRYRYH
+649 

>member
-16 SGTGKTTLLEALI
+16 SGTGKTTLLEALL
-29 PKLTKAGLRIGMLK
+29 PKLTEAGLRIGMLK
-43 HAHHNFDVDQPGKDS
+43 HAHHNFDVDKPGKDS
-58 HRLRKAGASQMLIS
+58 YRLRKAGASQMLIA

-83 PESESEF
+83 PEAEAEF
-90 DYLLTRFDEDK
+90 EYLLTRFDEDK

-123 EVGKPWLH
+123 EVGKPWLYPH
-131 PNDENIIAIASDSG
+131 DENIIAIASDSA

-159 EAIAQFV
+159 DAIAQFV
-166 IQYVQEAKAPKSKE
+166 LQYVQDAKAPKSKE
-180 KEAACCDTLSPAFLS
+180 KDAACCDTLSPAFLS

-204 SLVNTVSETE
+204 SLVNTVSEIE
-214 ACKIEDAYGR
+214 ACKIENAYGR
-224 VLADHV
+224 VLAEDII
-230 VSPVNVPQYTN
+230 SPVNVPQYTN
-241 SAMDGYAIRGDDVE
+241 SAMDGYAIRSDDVD
-255 RESYQVVAKV
+255 RSSYQIVAEV
-265 MAGHAYDKPLEVGQA
+265 MAGHAYDQPLEVGQA

-287 PTPINGDTVVMRE
+287 PTPRNGDTVIMRE
-300 QASKDGD
+300 QASQEGD
-307 TVTFNG
+307 KVTFNG
-313 ASIKTGQ
+313 AHIKAGQ

-330 IGNDVF
+330 IGSDVF

-352 LGFGEANVFRKLK
+352 LGFGDANVFRKLK

-468 PLAFGQINDKPFFGL
+468 PLAFGQINNKPFFGL

-512 PLKVSAIATENL
+512 PLKVNAIATENL

-539 LDETGRLTV
+539 LDDTGRLTV

-564 ANCLIEISPAVDT
+564 ANCLIEISPAIDT

-589 QAESRPIQNS
+589 QGRI
-599 KVSMSGL
+599 
-606 FIDYRKIFQRDS
+606 
-618 YGSHHSLHLQR
+618 
-629 PRQRTD
+629 
-635 VLVPA
+635 
-640 TPQHSRSSC
+640 
-649 RSRRYRYH
+649 

>member
-16 SGTGKTTLLEALI
+16 SGTGKTTLLEALL
-29 PKLTKAGLRIGMLK
+29 PKLTEAGLRIGMLK
-43 HAHHNFDVDQPGKDS
+43 HAHHNFDVDKPGKDS
-58 HRLRKAGASQMLIS
+58 YRLRKAGASQMLIA

-83 PESESEF
+83 PEAEAEF
-90 DYLLTRFDEDK
+90 EYLLTRFDEDK

-123 EVGKPWLH
+123 EVGKPWLYPH
-131 PNDENIIAIASDSG
+131 DENIIAIASDTA

-159 EAIAQFV
+159 DAIAQFV
-166 IQYVQEAKAPKSKE
+166 LQYVQEAKAPKSKE
-180 KEAACCDTLSPAFLS
+180 KDAACCDTLSPAFLS
-195 VVQGQEKIL
+195 VVQGQEKVL
-204 SLVNTVSETE
+204 SLVNTVSEIE
-214 ACKIEDAYGR
+214 ACKIENAYGR
-224 VLADHV
+224 VLAEDII
-230 VSPVNVPQYTN
+230 SPVNVPQYTN
-241 SAMDGYAIRGDDVE
+241 SAMDGYAIRSDDVD
-255 RESYQVVAKV
+255 RDSYQVVAEV
-265 MAGHAYDKPLEVGQA
+265 MAGHAYDQPLEVGQA

-287 PTPINGDTVVMRE
+287 PTPLNGDTVVMRE
-300 QASKDGD
+300 QASQEGD
-307 TVTFNG
+307 KVTFNG
-313 ASIKTGQ
+313 SNIKAGQ

-330 IGNDVF
+330 IGSDVF

-399 EKLGCEIL
+399 EKLSCEIL

-468 PLAFGQINDKPFFGL
+468 PLAFGQINNKPFFGL

-512 PLKVSAIATENL
+512 PLKVNAIATENL

-539 LDETGRLTV
+539 LDDTGRLTV

-564 ANCLIEISPAVDT
+564 ANCLIEISPAIDT

-589 QAESRPIQNS
+589 QGRI
-599 KVSMSGL
+599 
-606 FIDYRKIFQRDS
+606 
-618 YGSHHSLHLQR
+618 
-629 PRQRTD
+629 
-635 VLVPA
+635 
-640 TPQHSRSSC
+640 
-649 RSRRYRYH
+649 

>member
-16 SGTGKTTLLEALI
+16 SGTGKTTLLEALL
-29 PKLTKAGLRIGMLK
+29 PKLTEAGLRIGMLK
-43 HAHHNFDVDQPGKDS
+43 HAHHNFDVDKPGKDS
-58 HRLRKAGASQMLIS
+58 YRLRKAGASQMLIA

-83 PESESEF
+83 PEAEAEF
-90 DYLLTRFDEDK
+90 EYLLTRFDEDK

-123 EVGKPWLH
+123 EVGKPWLYPH
-131 PNDENIIAIASDSG
+131 DENIIAIASDSA

-159 EAIAQFV
+159 DAIAQFV
-166 IQYVQEAKAPKSKE
+166 LQYVQDAKAPKSKE
-180 KEAACCDTLSPAFLS
+180 KDAACCDTLSPAFLS
-195 VVQGQEKIL
+195 VIQGQEKIL
-204 SLVNTVSETE
+204 SLVNTVSEIE
-214 ACKIEDAYGR
+214 ACKIENAYGR
-224 VLADHV
+224 VLAEHII
-230 VSPVNVPQYTN
+230 SPVNVPQYTN
-241 SAMDGYAIRGDDVE
+241 SAMDGYAIRSDDVD
-255 RESYQVVAKV
+255 RDSYQVVAEV
-265 MAGHAYDKPLEVGQA
+265 MAGHAYDQPLEVGQA

-287 PTPINGDTVVMRE
+287 PTPRNGDTVVMRE
-300 QASKDGD
+300 QASQEGD
-307 TVTFNG
+307 KVTFNG
-313 ASIKTGQ
+313 ANIKAGQ

-330 IGNDVF
+330 IGSDVF

-468 PLAFGQINDKPFFGL
+468 PLAFGQINNKPFFGL

-512 PLKVSAIATENL
+512 PLKVNAIATENL

-539 LDETGRLTV
+539 LDNTGRLTV

-564 ANCLIEISPAVDT
+564 ANCLIEISPAIDT

-589 QAESRPIQNS
+589 QGRI
-599 KVSMSGL
+599 
-606 FIDYRKIFQRDS
+606 
-618 YGSHHSLHLQR
+618 
-629 PRQRTD
+629 
-635 VLVPA
+635 
-640 TPQHSRSSC
+640 
-649 RSRRYRYH
+649 

>member
-16 SGTGKTTLLEALI
+16 SGTGKTTLLEALL
-29 PKLTKAGLRIGMLK
+29 PKLTEAGLRIGMLK
-43 HAHHNFDVDQPGKDS
+43 HAHHNFDVDKPGKDS
-58 HRLRKAGASQMLIS
+58 YRLRKAGASQMLIA

-83 PESESEF
+83 PEAEAEF
-90 DYLLTRFDEDK
+90 EYLLTRFDEDK

-123 EVGKPWLH
+123 EVGKPWLYPH
-131 PNDENIIAIASDSG
+131 DENIIAIASDSA

-159 EAIAQFV
+159 DAIAQFV
-166 IQYVQEAKAPKSKE
+166 LQYVQDAKAPKSKE
-180 KEAACCDTLSPAFLS
+180 KDAACCDTLSPAFLS
-195 VVQGQEKIL
+195 VVQGQEKVL
-204 SLVNTVSETE
+204 SLVNTASEIE
-214 ACKIEDAYGR
+214 ACKIENAYGR
-224 VLADHV
+224 VLAEDII
-230 VSPVNVPQYTN
+230 SPVNVPQYTN
-241 SAMDGYAIRGDDVE
+241 SAMDGYAIRSDDVD
-255 RESYQVVAKV
+255 RDSYQVVAEV
-265 MAGHAYDKPLEVGQA
+265 MAGHAYDQPLEVGQA

-287 PTPINGDTVVMRE
+287 PTPRNGDTVVMRE
-300 QASKDGD
+300 QASQEGD
-307 TVTFNG
+307 KVTFND
-313 ASIKTGQ
+313 SNIKAGQ

-330 IGNDVF
+330 IGSDVF

-468 PLAFGQINDKPFFGL
+468 PLAFGQINNKPFFGL

-512 PLKVSAIATENL
+512 PLKVNAIATENL

-539 LDETGRLTV
+539 LDNTGRLTV

-564 ANCLIEISPAVDT
+564 ANCLIEISPAIDT

-589 QAESRPIQNS
+589 QGRI
-599 KVSMSGL
+599 
-606 FIDYRKIFQRDS
+606 
-618 YGSHHSLHLQR
+618 
-629 PRQRTD
+629 
-635 VLVPA
+635 
-640 TPQHSRSSC
+640 
-649 RSRRYRYH
+649 

>member
-16 SGTGKTTLLEALI
+16 SGTGKTTLLEALL
-29 PKLTKAGLRIGMLK
+29 PKLTEAGLRIGMLK
-43 HAHHNFDVDQPGKDS
+43 HAHHNFDVDKPGKDS
-58 HRLRKAGASQMLIS
+58 YRLRKAGASQMLIA

-83 PESESEF
+83 PEAEAEF
-90 DYLLTRFDEDK
+90 EYLLTRFDEDK

-123 EVGKPWLH
+123 EVGKPWLYPH
-131 PNDENIIAIASDSG
+131 DENIIAIASDTA

-159 EAIAQFV
+159 DAIAQFV
-166 IQYVQEAKAPKSKE
+166 LQYVQDAKAPKSKE
-180 KEAACCDTLSPAFLS
+180 KDAACCDTLSPAFLS

-204 SLVNTVSETE
+204 SLVNTVSGIE
-214 ACKIEDAYGR
+214 ACKIENAYGR
-224 VLADHV
+224 VLAEHII
-230 VSPVNVPQYTN
+230 SPVNVPQYTN
-241 SAMDGYAIRGDDVE
+241 SAMDGYAIRSDDVD
-255 RESYQVVAKV
+255 RDSYQVVAEV
-265 MAGHAYDKPLEVGQA
+265 MAGHAYDQPLEVGQA

-287 PTPINGDTVVMRE
+287 PTPRNGDTVVMRE
-300 QASKDGD
+300 QASQEGD
-307 TVTFNG
+307 KVTFNG
-313 ASIKTGQ
+313 SNIKAGQ

-330 IGNDVF
+330 IGSDVF

-468 PLAFGQINDKPFFGL
+468 PLAFGQINNKPFFGL

-512 PLKVSAIATENL
+512 PLKVNAIATENL

-539 LDETGRLTV
+539 LDNTGRLTV

-564 ANCLIEISPAVDT
+564 ANCLIEISPAIDT

-589 QAESRPIQNS
+589 QGRI
-599 KVSMSGL
+599 
-606 FIDYRKIFQRDS
+606 
-618 YGSHHSLHLQR
+618 
-629 PRQRTD
+629 
-635 VLVPA
+635 
-640 TPQHSRSSC
+640 
-649 RSRRYRYH
+649 

>member
-16 SGTGKTTLLEALI
+16 SGTGKTTLLEALL
-29 PKLTKAGLRIGMLK
+29 PKLTEAGLRIGMLK
-43 HAHHNFDVDQPGKDS
+43 HAHHNFDVDKPGKDS
-58 HRLRKAGASQMLIS
+58 YRLRKAGASQMLIA

-83 PESESEF
+83 PEAEAEF
-90 DYLLTRFDEDK
+90 EFLLTRFDEDM

-123 EVGKPWLH
+123 EVGKPWLY
-131 PNDENIIAIASDSG
+131 PNDENIIAIASDGG

-166 IQYVQEAKAPKSKE
+166 IQYVQEAKAPKNKE

-204 SLVNTVSETE
+204 SLVNTVSEIE
-214 ACKIEDAYGR
+214 ACKIENAYGR
-224 VLADHV
+224 VLAEHI

-241 SAMDGYAIRGDDVE
+241 SAMDGYAIRSDDVD
-255 RESYQVVAKV
+255 RDSYQVVAEV
-265 MAGHAYDKPLEVGQA
+265 MAGHAYDQPLEVGQA
-280 VKIMTGA
+280 VKIMTGV
-287 PTPINGDTVVMRE
+287 PTPRNGDTVVMRE
-300 QASKDGD
+300 QATQEGD
-307 TVTFNG
+307 KVTFNG
-313 ASIKTGQ
+313 ANIKAGQ

-330 IGNDVF
+330 IGSDVF

-384 NSIYDSNRFTIMGML
+384 NSIYDSNRFTIKGML

-468 PLAFGQINDKPFFGL
+468 PLAFGQINNKPFFGL

-512 PLKVSAIATENL
+512 PLKVNAIATENL

-539 LDETGRLTV
+539 LDNTGRLTV

-564 ANCLIEISPAVDT
+564 ANCLIEISPAIDT

-589 QAESRPIQNS
+589 QGRI
-599 KVSMSGL
+599 
-606 FIDYRKIFQRDS
+606 
-618 YGSHHSLHLQR
+618 
-629 PRQRTD
+629 
-635 VLVPA
+635 
-640 TPQHSRSSC
+640 
-649 RSRRYRYH
+649 

>member
-16 SGTGKTTLLEALI
+16 SGTGKTTLLEALL
-29 PKLTKAGLRIGMLK
+29 PKLTEAGLRIGMLK
-43 HAHHNFDVDQPGKDS
+43 HAHHNFDVDKPGKDS
-58 HRLRKAGASQMLIS
+58 YRLRKAGASQMLIA
-72 SRNRFALMTET
+72 SRNRYALMTET
-83 PESESEF
+83 PEAEAEF
-90 DYLLTRFDEDK
+90 EYLLTRFDEDK

-123 EVGKPWLH
+123 EVGKPWLYPH
-131 PNDENIIAIASDSG
+131 DDNIIAIASDSA

-159 EAIAQFV
+159 DAIAQFV
-166 IQYVQEAKAPKSKE
+166 LQYVQDAKAPKSKE
-180 KEAACCDTLSPAFLS
+180 KDAACCDTLSPAFLS

-204 SLVNTVSETE
+204 SLVNTVSEIE
-214 ACKIEDAYGR
+214 ACKIENAYGR
-224 VLADHV
+224 VLAEHII
-230 VSPVNVPQYTN
+230 SPVNVPQYTN
-241 SAMDGYAIRGDDVE
+241 SAMDGYAIRSDDVD
-255 RESYQVVAKV
+255 RDSYQVVAEV
-265 MAGHAYDKPLEVGQA
+265 MAGHAYDQPLEVGQA

-287 PTPINGDTVVMRE
+287 PTPLNGDTVVMRE
-300 QASKDGD
+300 QASQEGD
-307 TVTFNG
+307 KVTFNG
-313 ASIKTGQ
+313 SNIKAGQ

-330 IGNDVF
+330 IGSDVF

-468 PLAFGQINDKPFFGL
+468 PLAFGQINNKPFFGL

-512 PLKVSAIATENL
+512 PLKVNAIATENL

-539 LDETGRLTV
+539 LDDTGRLTV

-564 ANCLIEISPAVDT
+564 ANCLIEISPAIDT

-589 QAESRPIQNS
+589 QGRI
-599 KVSMSGL
+599 
-606 FIDYRKIFQRDS
+606 
-618 YGSHHSLHLQR
+618 
-629 PRQRTD
+629 
-635 VLVPA
+635 
-640 TPQHSRSSC
+640 
-649 RSRRYRYH
+649 

>member
-16 SGTGKTTLLEALI
+16 SGTGKTTLLEALL
-29 PKLTKAGLRIGMLK
+29 PKLTEAGLRIGMLK
-43 HAHHNFDVDQPGKDS
+43 HAHHNFDVDKPGKDS
-58 HRLRKAGASQMLIS
+58 YRLRKAGASQMLIA

-83 PESESEF
+83 PEAEAEF
-90 DYLLTRFDEDK
+90 EYLLTRFDEDN

-123 EVGKPWLH
+123 EVGKPWLYPH
-131 PNDENIIAIASDSG
+131 DENIIAIASDSA

-159 EAIAQFV
+159 DAIAQFV
-166 IQYVQEAKAPKSKE
+166 LQYVQDAKAPKSKE
-180 KEAACCDTLSPAFLS
+180 KDAACCDTLSPAFLS

-204 SLVNTVSETE
+204 SLVNTVSEIE
-214 ACKIEDAYGR
+214 ACKIENAYGR
-224 VLADHV
+224 VLAEHII
-230 VSPVNVPQYTN
+230 SPVNVPQYTN
-241 SAMDGYAIRGDDVE
+241 SAMDGYAIRSDDID
-255 RESYQVVAKV
+255 RDSYQVVAEV
-265 MAGHAYDKPLEVGQA
+265 MAGHAYDQPLEVGQA

-287 PTPINGDTVVMRE
+287 PTPLNGDTVVMRE
-300 QASKDGD
+300 QASQEGD
-307 TVTFNG
+307 KVTFNG
-313 ASIKTGQ
+313 ANIKAGQ

-330 IGNDVF
+330 IGSDVF

-468 PLAFGQINDKPFFGL
+468 PLAFGQINNKPFFGL

-512 PLKVSAIATENL
+512 PLKVNAIATENL
-524 RSRQGRTEFSRGIYE
+524 RSRQGRTEFSRGTYE
-539 LDETGRLTV
+539 LDNTGRLTV

-564 ANCLIEISPAVDT
+564 ANCLIEISPAIDT

-589 QAESRPIQNS
+589 QGRI
-599 KVSMSGL
+599 
-606 FIDYRKIFQRDS
+606 
-618 YGSHHSLHLQR
+618 
-629 PRQRTD
+629 
-635 VLVPA
+635 
-640 TPQHSRSSC
+640 
-649 RSRRYRYH
+649 